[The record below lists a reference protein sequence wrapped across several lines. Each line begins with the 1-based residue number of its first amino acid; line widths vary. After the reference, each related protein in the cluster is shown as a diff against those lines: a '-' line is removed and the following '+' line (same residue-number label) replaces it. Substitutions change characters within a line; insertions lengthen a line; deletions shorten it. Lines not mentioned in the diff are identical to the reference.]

1 MCFKE
6 VCYAFIVAS
15 QNRIVMRTTLPCSL
29 LALSPEDVLPAVYLC
44 TNKIAADHE
53 NMVRFFSS
61 VAFYTMHVFIT
72 RQCYYKVQ
80 VPYFIH
86 IYVYA
91 YYLTIKL
98 F

>member
-1 MCFKE
+1 MSFKE
-6 VCYAFIVAS
+6 VRYAFIVAS

-61 VAFYTMHVFIT
+61 VAFTPSMCLLLDNVIIKYMYPISFILMCT
-72 RQCYYKVQ
+72 
-80 VPYFIH
+80 FI
-86 IYVYA
+86 
-91 YYLTIKL
+91 LSQ
-98 F
+98 

>member
-1 MCFKE
+1 MCFEE
-6 VCYAFIVAS
+6 VCHAFIVAS

-61 VAFYTMHVFIT
+61 VAFTPCMCLLLDNVI
-72 RQCYYKVQ
+72 
-80 VPYFIH
+80 
-86 IYVYA
+86 
-91 YYLTIKL
+91 IKYMYPISFL
-98 F
+98 FMCILMLSQ